1 MSHHAL
7 LNPAV
12 SRTEVRH
19 ISFPTRLNIGSGKN
33 FKDDFLNLDI
43 DGYWE
48 PDIIYD
54 LNQPLPQGER
64 HIFET
69 ERFGEIEI
77 KKGMFEMII
86 AYDVL
91 EHISNLTVCMKS
103 CLDLLKEGGMFEISV
118 PYDLSLGAWQ
128 DPTHVR
134 TFNENSWLY
143 YTDWFW
149 YMGWNEARFVSH
161 RLNLKLS
168 QFGIQLQESGRDIQ
182 EIMRTPRAVDS
193 MLVQLKKIALSEED
207 QQRCER
213 LRGKARV

>member
-1 MSHHAL
+1 M
-7 LNPAV
+7 
-12 SRTEVRH
+12 
-19 ISFPTRLNIGSGKN
+19 SFPKQLNIGSGKS
-33 FKDDFLNLDI
+33 FKNSFLNLDI
-43 DGYWE
+43 DDYWE

-54 LNQPLPQGER
+54 LNQPLPQGKSQKFKTR
-64 HIFET
+64 
-69 ERFGEIEI
+69 RFGEIEI
-77 KKGMFEMII
+77 KKSMFEKII

-91 EHISNLTVCMKS
+91 EHISNLAVCMKS
-103 CLDLLKEGGMFEISV
+103 CLDLIEEGGIFEINV

-149 YMGWNEARFVSH
+149 YMGWTEARFVSH
-161 RLNLKLS
+161 KLNLKLS

-193 MLVQLKKIALSEED
+193 MLVQLKKVALSEED
-207 QQRCER
+207 QQQLEHF
-213 LRGKARV
+213 RGK

>member
-1 MSHHAL
+1 M
-7 LNPAV
+7 
-12 SRTEVRH
+12 
-19 ISFPTRLNIGSGKN
+19 SFPKQLNIGSGKS
-33 FKDDFLNLDI
+33 FKNSFLNLDI
-43 DGYWE
+43 DDDWE

-54 LNQPLPQGER
+54 LNQPLPQGKSQKFKTR
-64 HIFET
+64 
-69 ERFGEIEI
+69 RFGEIEI
-77 KKGMFEMII
+77 KKSMFEKII

-91 EHISNLTVCMKS
+91 EHISNLAVCMKS
-103 CLDLLKEGGMFEISV
+103 CLDLIEEGGIFEINA

-149 YMGWNEARFVSH
+149 YMGWTEARFVSH
-161 RLNLKLS
+161 KLNLKLS

-193 MLVQLKKIALSEED
+193 MLVQLKKVALSEED
-207 QQRCER
+207 QQRLEHF
-213 LRGKARV
+213 RGK